1 MKKILALLTALW
13 FSTVALPLTK
23 ADDLNID
30 SQNAIAVDLRT
41 GKILYEKDAD
51 AVVPVANLSR
61 LLTIYLT
68 YQAVADGKVQW
79 TDQVPIS
86 DYAYDLTF
94 EPSIPNVPLDNR
106 SYTLE
111 ELTKASVISAST
123 SATIA
128 MAEHVA
134 GSEEKA
140 VNQIRQ
146 LAEDWGLD
154 TAELVN
160 ASGLSND
167 YLGDNR
173 YPGSSLNDENKLS
186 ARHLAVISQRLVA
199 DFPEVLEFTQA
210 TRGRFAGDYVHTY
223 NYLLE
228 NMPYER
234 VNAYGLVT
242 GSSET
247 SGSSLISLSY
257 ENYMQ
262 VLVVMINVDGGL
274 EDSYK
279 RFAIAN
285 TFLDQIKQK
294 FHLQKVFLSGNSFE
308 DGLAPVLDGKQAT
321 VKASAEDDFYVVTTP
336 DTTDKVQLKTYFPP
350 KTNYAPIELDQVVGQ
365 LVFDDQVLIG
375 EGYLSDP
382 PSMNLVAEETVERSG
397 LLKIMWNHFVVYVLE
412 NL

>member
-1 MKKILALLTALW
+1 MKKILVLLTVLCLILFAPQIQ
-13 FSTVALPLTK
+13 AEEI
-23 ADDLNID
+23 NID
-30 SQNAIAVDLRT
+30 AQNVIAVDLRT

-51 AVVPVANLSR
+51 ALVPVANLSR
-61 LLTIYLT
+61 LMAIYLT
-68 YQAVADGKVQW
+68 YQAVAEGKVKW

-86 DYAYDLTF
+86 DYAYGLTF
-94 EPSIPNVPLDNR
+94 NPTVANVPLDNR

-111 ELTKASVISAST
+111 ELTKASIISAST

-134 GSEEKA
+134 GSEKKA
-140 VNQIRQ
+140 VDQIRQ
-146 LAEDWGLD
+146 LAEEWGLD
-154 TAELVN
+154 GASLVN
-160 ASGLSND
+160 VSGLSND
-167 YLGDNR
+167 YLEDNR
-173 YPGSSLNDENKLS
+173 YPGSTLNEENMLS
-186 ARHLAVISQRLVA
+186 ARHLAIISQRLLA
-199 DFPEVLEFTQA
+199 DYPEVMEFSQA

-234 VNAYGLVT
+234 LNAYGLIT

-247 SGSSLISLSY
+247 AGSSLISLSY

-262 VLVVMINVDGGL
+262 VLAVIINTDGGQ
-274 EDSYK
+274 DNSYK
-279 RFAIAN
+279 RFELAH
-285 TFLDQIKQK
+285 TLLDYIKDN
-294 FHLQKVFLSGNSFE
+294 FHLQKVFLSGNTFE
-308 DGLAPVLDGKQAT
+308 DTKAPILDGKKQSIE
-321 VKASAEDDFYVVTTP
+321 ASAQDDFYVVTTP
-336 DTTDKVQLKTYFPP
+336 DTKDKVQLKTYFPP

-365 LVFDDQVLIG
+365 LVFDDQVLVG
-375 EGYLSDP
+375 QGYLSEP